1 MGLILLYH
9 RVCEL
14 ASDPQRLAVSPDRFS
29 KQLEV
34 LDAHFRLMELPVLM
48 EQASRHALP
57 SDAVAV
63 TFDDG
68 YADNLE
74 YAQPLLEKWRVP
86 ATVFV
91 ATGYIGGDRE
101 FWWDDLERLLLTEG
115 CLPRLLRLTIG
126 TDTREWNLD
135 GAADYDAAMYARHRS
150 WHVEEREDPTPRHR
164 VYRELCGR
172 LRSCS
177 PAVRDDLLRE
187 LSDQARG
194 TAGPRPT
201 HRALSANEVRQLNRG
216 PSIDIGAHSASHAA
230 LSALPLD
237 EQKEEILSSR
247 SAVERLT
254 GCMPGAFAYPFG
266 TASDYTRAT
275 VGHVREAGFSCA
287 CVATPGKVEPGGDPL
302 RLPRLIVRDWD
313 RDLFEDRLREWL

>member
-29 KQLEV
+29 KQLEI
-34 LDAHFRLMELPVLM
+34 LNTHFRLMELPAFM
-48 EQASRHALP
+48 EQAGRRALP

-74 YAQPLLEKWRVP
+74 YAQPLLEQWRAPV
-86 ATVFV
+86 TVFV
-91 ATGYIGGDRE
+91 ATDYIGGDRE

-115 CLPRLLRLTIG
+115 SLPRHLRLKIG

-135 GAADYDAAMYARHRS
+135 GAADYDAAVCARHAS
-150 WHVEEREDPTPRHR
+150 WHVERREDPTTRHR

-177 PAVRDDLLRE
+177 PAVRDAVLRE

-201 HRALSANEVRQLNRG
+201 HRALSASEVRQLNRG

-230 LSALPLD
+230 LSALAGD
-237 EQKEEILSSR
+237 QQKLEILSSR
-247 SAVERLT
+247 SAIEKVT
-254 GCMPGAFAYPFG
+254 GCTPSAFAYPFG
-266 TASDYTRAT
+266 TASDYTKAT

-287 CVATPGKVEPGGDPL
+287 CVATPGKVGPGSDPL

-313 RDLFEDRLREWL
+313 PDLFEDRLREWL